1 MVVVLKMIL
10 NTPRLQRRKLP
21 LSFLFLYSRSTWFSL
36 VIASAHGAV
45 LAQDSAMST
54 LIDQGQHWQAKGDYE
69 RAAQVWNKLLLI
81 EPADTRA
88 MYGLARIA
96 LDAKNIE
103 AAQSYLIKM
112 RASDLNSQY
121 IKILEQDIRLSSPSN
136 VVLLHQAHAF
146 QIAGDLER
154 SLEKY
159 KEALAGEAPA
169 GGIAIEYFKAA
180 CDSQLACEASVRAL
194 EQIAKDSPNKPE
206 VELAIAWD
214 LTRIPDRKQRTQG
227 IERLAK
233 IAALPNAPSF
243 ITDYWRQGL
252 LWIESISPAEA
263 LLFAVYFKV
272 HPSDTEMR
280 RHYEDGLKTYLANPS
295 GLDAD
300 TPLTPG
306 FKALERGDRA
316 FAEAEFSSRLKLV
329 PDDTDALG
337 GLGVIR
343 MQQNRF
349 ADALKLLT
357 KAVKMTGGEVWVS
370 ALNSARCL
378 ALMDEADI
386 AHRAGQ
392 NLRARALL
400 QQAVR
405 IDPLNFSAK
414 INLAVVHSDLAEY
427 DAAEKIYREVLSVN
441 KNDVSALRGLIFTLI
456 KKDKLDQA
464 YKLLSVSRSSQVG
477 GIDQLNQLMATYYF
491 AIAKNAE
498 FNEDWISAVSALETA
513 ISHDLD
519 NPWLRL
525 ELAKIYLAQGRAVQ
539 ARELL
544 DSLIARQLATSQS
557 NTPSALYAGALL
569 ASEQGDWKETAELI
583 ERITLKERNAE
594 MRVLQYRAQIHIQ
607 IQLAIILAQHDQRAE
622 ALALLNLSQSAIGS
636 QPDILGAVASAYADI
651 GDPTAGLNL
660 IRQEIKRAAQPGT
673 EVLLQFGALL
683 LRANQDAECERV
695 LKEIQMR
702 KLSVRERKG
711 FEDLLFTYSVRQA
724 DLLLQRG
731 DLTEAST
738 RLVPLLEQRPDDIQA
753 NMLQARLYVA
763 RGMIEQAI
771 RLYKDIAQKNPESV
785 DVQLGVAK
793 VALQLSDST
802 YAEIT
807 MKKALALAP
816 DDVHVNVSVAR
827 MYSEEGKLSRAAELF
842 ERAAS
847 LQTRE
852 LKLLTPVQSPK
863 PVDSE
868 KSIAMSDSIASEID
882 LVKQMMSPEAFVGLQ
897 VRNRDGTS
905 GTSKLND
912 IEAPVEM
919 RLPFGDGKLSF
930 QATAVSLNAGAVGS
944 DFYARSTFG
953 GGPSIALNQLAGLL
967 PSSDSQ
973 QANGVGL
980 SLGYK
985 TRGLSVDAGVT
996 PIGFPYSNFTGGIKI
1011 DGMLD
1016 RASTLSYGVN
1026 VSSRPVTDSVLSF
1039 AGSRD
1044 SVTGLTSG
1052 GVMATGV
1059 KAQLGKDLGGYGLT
1073 ASAGFYTLNG
1083 HNVASNTR
1091 TDTNLGLY
1099 LNLIQAQDETLT
1111 FGVNAAGAFYDKN
1124 LSGFTYGQGGYFSP
1138 QHYYALTL
1146 PLNWTQRQG
1155 ALTYK
1160 MSGSVGLQ
1168 TYSQSA
1174 SDFFPNNSD
1183 LQDAANVAMA
1193 TALTNKLISS
1203 SQATLPAQTSTGA
1216 VYNLSAAGEYR
1227 LNPYVALGGT
1237 VQIDNASNY
1246 RQWGAGM
1253 YLHFSFYPQQGPA
1266 MMPVSA
1272 YLSPYGQ

>member
-1 MVVVLKMIL
+1 MKVNTLKL
-10 NTPRLQRRKLP
+10 KQRSLT
-21 LSFLFLYSRSTWFSL
+21 FNILFLYSRCTWFSL
-36 VIASAHGAV
+36 VIASAHGVV
-45 LAQDSAMST
+45 LAQDSAMLT

-69 RAAQVWNKLLLI
+69 RATQVWNKLLLI

-96 LDAKNIE
+96 LQTKNIE
-103 AAQSYLIKM
+103 AAQAYLNKM
-112 RASDLNSQY
+112 RSSDLNSQY
-121 IKILEQDIRLSSPSN
+121 IKVLEQDIRLSSPGN
-136 VVLLHQAHAF
+136 VELLDQAHAF
-146 QIAGDLER
+146 QIVGDLEH
-154 SLEKY
+154 SIEKY
-159 KEALAGEAPA
+159 KEALAGESPA

-180 CDSQLACEASVRAL
+180 CDSQLACEGSIRAL

-214 LTRIPDRKQRTQG
+214 LTRIPERKQRTQG
-227 IERLAK
+227 IQRLAQ
-233 IAALPNAPSF
+233 IAALPNPPGF

-263 LLFAVYFKV
+263 SLFAAYFKV

-280 RHYEDGLKTYLANPS
+280 RHYDNGVKTYQANPA

-316 FAEAEFSSRLKLV
+316 FAEAEFSNRLKLV

-343 MQQNRF
+343 MQQNRLSE
-349 ADALKLLT
+349 ALKLLT
-357 KAVKMTGGEVWVS
+357 TAVKMTGGDVWVS

-378 ALMDEADI
+378 VLMDEADI
-386 AHRAGQ
+386 ANRAGQ

-400 QQAVR
+400 LQAVR
-405 IDPLNFSAK
+405 IDPVNYSAK
-414 INLAVVHSDLAEY
+414 ISLAVVHSDMAEY

-441 KNDVSALRGLIFTLI
+441 KNDESALRGLIFTLI
-456 KKDKLDQA
+456 KKNKLDEA
-464 YKLLSVSRSSQVG
+464 YKLLSMSRSTQVG
-477 GIDQLNQLMATYYF
+477 GIDHLNQLMATYYS

-498 FNEDWISAVSALETA
+498 LNEDWISAVTAFESA

-525 ELAKIYLAQGRAVQ
+525 ELAKIYLAQDRAVQ

-544 DSLIARQLATSQS
+544 DSLIARQLAASQS

-569 ASEQGDWKETAELI
+569 ASEQRDWNGTVELI
-583 ERITLKERNAE
+583 ERIALKERNAE
-594 MRVLQYRAQIHIQ
+594 MRALQFRAQLHIQ
-607 IQLAIILAQHDQRAE
+607 IQLAIILAHQDQRPE

-651 GDPTAGLNL
+651 GDPATGINL
-660 IRQEIKRAAQPGT
+660 VRQEIKRVAQPSP
-673 EVLLQFGALL
+673 EVLLQYGALL
-683 LRANQDAECERV
+683 LRGNQDAECERV
-695 LKEIQMR
+695 LNEIPLR

-724 DLLLQRG
+724 DLLRQRG

-763 RGMIEQAI
+763 RGMFEQAM
-771 RLYKDIAQKNPESV
+771 RLYKVVAQKNPESV
-785 DVQLGVAK
+785 NVQLGVAQ
-793 VALQLSDST
+793 VALQVSDSSF
-802 YAEIT
+802 AELSLQN
-807 MKKALALAP
+807 ALALAP
-816 DDVHVNVSVAR
+816 DDPYVNISVGR
-827 MYSEEGKLSRAAELF
+827 MYREEGKPSRAAELF

-847 LQTRE
+847 LQARE
-852 LKLLTPVQSPK
+852 LKSITPVPSSK
-863 PVDSE
+863 IVDSE
-868 KSIAMSDSIASEID
+868 KSIAMSASIAGEID
-882 LVKQMMSPEAFVGLQ
+882 QIKQLISPETFVGLQ
-897 VRNRDGTS
+897 VRNRDGAS

-912 IEAPVEM
+912 IEGPVEM

-930 QATAVSLNAGAVGS
+930 QSTAVSLNAGAVGS

-980 SLGYK
+980 SLRYK

-1011 DGMLD
+1011 DGTFD
-1016 RASTLSYGVN
+1016 RANTLSYGVN

-1039 AGSRD
+1039 AGSHD

-1059 KAQLGKDLGGYGLT
+1059 KAQLGKDLGGYGVT

-1138 QHYYALTL
+1138 QQYYALTL

-1155 ALTYK
+1155 SLTYK

-1168 TYSQSA
+1168 TYSQNA

-1183 LQDAANVAMA
+1183 LQAAANVAMA
-1193 TALTNKLISS
+1193 TALTNKLIAS
-1203 SQATLPAQTSTGA
+1203 SQAALPAQSSTGV

-1237 VQIDNASNY
+1237 LQIDNASNY